1 MMEEVKD
8 GAVLSVH
15 GNRIKVTEVVRD
27 GDNLTF
33 IIISQ
38 KLSGTGEYH
47 VARSYDDFD
56 WLQQHLFC
64 QEEVPGIQG
73 IIFPPLPAKAQVNA
87 SAKVVKQL
95 GKILLNL
102 PFYRQIVNNC
112 VSLCCAG
119 ILALGDWKPYGA
131 ALERFLQQVASHS
144 VLSKNKAVEDFLTSS
159 EPPGRQKTK
168 KNIFNRLS
176 QAVEGMR
183 KEGHKDVEDFFQ
195 TERDLN
201 HTLTSGTKLV
211 AECFLR
217 AEISVALGHFSAAL
231 QMCVESGDDPDKQA
245 FSRSLIYSEVTKL
258 KHVDVFQKHMGSVAE
273 NNMNTLGLGLDL
285 EARYQEAE
293 KEMLFRRTC
302 KLVELET
309 AKRNAEKAK
318 PVKKPLMEEVKK
330 TTEAEFSQISVMAK
344 QEIKHFKQA
353 RVQMLQQALVLWCE
367 KQLVTAR
374 KNTEQLNMHL
384 ETVRGLA

>member
-1 MMEEVKD
+1 
-8 GAVLSVH
+8 
-15 GNRIKVTEVVRD
+15 
-27 GDNLTF
+27 
-33 IIISQ
+33 
-38 KLSGTGEYH
+38 LSGTGEYH
-47 VARSYDDFD
+47 VARTYDDFD

-64 QEEVPGIQG
+64 QEDVPGIQG
-73 IIFPPLPAKAQVNA
+73 VIFPPLPAKAQVNG
-87 SAKVVKQL
+87 SAKVLKQL
-95 GKILLNL
+95 
-102 PFYRQIVNNC
+102 
-112 VSLCCAG
+112 G

-144 VLSKNKAVEDFLTSS
+144 VLSKNKAVEDFLTST

-176 QAVEGMR
+176 QAVEEMR
-183 KEGHKDVEDFFQ
+183 KEGHKDVEEFFQ
-195 TERDLN
+195 NERDLN
-201 HTLTSGTKLV
+201 HTLTNSTKLV
-211 AECFLR
+211 AEVSCP
-217 AEISVALGHFSAAL
+217 VGHFSAAL
-231 QMCVESGDDPDKQA
+231 QMCVESEEDPDKQA
-245 FSRSLIYSEVTKL
+245 FSRNKQVTDPQPKGYIVHL
-258 KHVDVFQKHMGSVAE
+258 YTCNKQMKMCVLQKHMGSVAE

-285 EARYQEAE
+285 ESRYQEAE

-318 PVKKPLMEEVKK
+318 PVKKPVMEEVKK
-330 TTEAEFSQISVMAK
+330 TTEGEFNQISVMAK

-374 KNTEQLNMHL
+374 KNTEQLNLHL
-384 ETVRGLA
+384 ETVRGMA